1 MPTARPTPRPTRR
14 PIPRPTRRPMP
25 RPARRPIP
33 RPAVEPL
40 EPRRLLAA
48 APLAIDGS
56 GFDGASAVA
65 ATGDGGVVVA
75 GLFADTVDFAPGR
88 ARVLATAVGDTDAFV
103 AKYGPG
109 GDLAWVR
116 TFGGDTSER
125 PLRDLDRRDFPIN
138 PDRLG
143 TFATLVGTDPE
154 DAGEHVLDLAVG
166 PDGDVYAVGT
176 FRNTVDF
183 ARGVENPGRNPAGRA
198 GWTFR
203 AGSGTNFGGEDF
215 YDAYTLRL
223 DGDTGRPVYAAT
235 VSGPFNDVA
244 TSVAVDR
251 FGDAVVGGYYTRFAD
266 FNPNAHSQN
275 IAAASGR
282 DDAFLTRLSVRGRT
296 VWTSRLGSDT
306 VGPSDR
312 EAVADLALSPDGSLV
327 YAGGTVSTDEGAY
340 FVAGPTDRTRER
352 DGDRLPE
359 PPDNGQ
365 SDGYLAAID
374 HDTGELVWYRTA
386 IAGGSADG
394 ISRVAVA
401 PDGSVY
407 TAGYF
412 QEDAL
417 AARDGGLKRF
427 EVTRSRRDRRRELT
441 DLVVQKFE
449 GGRDGGRAGFAERLA
464 GNGYELAGDLV
475 AGDDGVTLAGSY
487 FGTLD
492 LDVGPGVASVTSVR
506 GADNFRRDRNTRDTR
521 DLSYDGFLVAL
532 GPQGAYRAGSTFGG
546 NGDDF
551 LAGVAVTAPGTFA
564 AVGLFGRQTDDPF
577 GDTITVA
584 AGPFAPAL
592 GLESN
597 ASEAALILRMLDG
610 DGYVG

>member
-1 MPTARPTPRPTRR
+1 MPPDRPT
-14 PIPRPTRRPMP
+14 I
-25 RPARRPIP
+25 
-33 RPAVEPL
+33 EPL
-40 EPRRLLAA
+40 EPRRLLAS
-48 APLAIDGS
+48 APLAIDGG

-75 GLFADTVDFAPGR
+75 GLFAQTVDFAPGR
-88 ARVLATAVGDTDAFV
+88 ARVLATASGDTDAFI
-103 AKYGPG
+103 ARYDADGS
-109 GDLAWVR
+109 LAWVR

-125 PLRDLDRRDFPIN
+125 PLRDLNRRDFPIN

-143 TFATLVGTDPE
+143 TFATPVGADPE

-166 PDGDVYAVGT
+166 PDGDVYAVGA

-183 ARGVENPGRNPAGRA
+183 ARGVDDAGRNPAGRA

-203 AGSGTNFGGEDF
+203 AGADSDFGGEDF
-215 YDAYTLRL
+215 YDAFTLRL

-251 FGDAVVGGYYTRFAD
+251 FGDATVGGYFSRLAD
-266 FNPNAHSQN
+266 FNPNAGASQIVN
-275 IAAASGR
+275 ASGR
-282 DDAFLTRLSVRGRT
+282 DDAFVTRLSVRGRT
-296 VWTSRLGSDT
+296 VWVSRLGSDT

-312 EAVADLALSPDGSLV
+312 EAVNDLALSPDGALV
-327 YAGGTVSTDEGAY
+327 YAGGTLSTDEGAY

-359 PPDNGQ
+359 VDGNGQ

-374 HDTGELVWYRTA
+374 HDTGELVWYRNA
-386 IAGGSADG
+386 IVGEDADG
-394 ISRVAVA
+394 VTKVAVA

-412 QEDAL
+412 QEDAV
-417 AARDGGLKRF
+417 AARDGGFKAF
-427 EVTRSRRDRRRELT
+427 NVTRSRRDRRRELT
-441 DLVVQKFE
+441 DLIVQKFD
-449 GGRDGGRAGFAERLA
+449 GGRDGGRAGFAEQLR

-475 AGDDGVTLAGSY
+475 AGGDGVTLAGSY

-492 LDVGPGVASVTSVR
+492 LDVGRGVASVTSVR
-506 GADNFRRDRNTRDTR
+506 GARNFSRDDNTRDER

-532 GPQGAYRAGSTFGG
+532 GPQGAYRTGSTFGG

-551 LAGVAVTAPGTFA
+551 LTGVAVTAPGTFA
-564 AVGLFGRQTDDPF
+564 AVATIGRQTRAPF
-577 GDTITVA
+577 GETVTRA
-584 AGPFAPAL
+584 TGPLAPAL
-592 GLESN
+592 GVETN
-597 ASEAALILRMLDG
+597 ASEAALILRTLDG
-610 DGYVG
+610 DGYVADAPIAVLF